1 MAVRQNTMIFFITLE
16 MLRIYLSRIDELSS
30 LFCTEY
36 LCSSCYYP
44 THSTIILKRLP
55 FDHATAPQD
64 KRRRQLATFVLDL

>member
-30 LFCTEY
+30 LFYTEY

-55 FDHATAPQD
+55 LTMRLPL
-64 KRRRQLATFVLDL
+64 RINGEGS